1 MKAFSLTRFTSGWIS
16 ALLLLVLTGCGS
28 DSNPI
33 NPTATRSNINQVNS
47 ANSTVPNNVFSATLT
62 GAEEVPLVNTAATAT
77 GVVVVDPETRQM
89 KATVVTADIA
99 GTAAHI
105 HAAPRGV
112 SGPVALQLTESSSGS
127 GIWTVS
133 TVLSVEQLNMLRAGS
148 YYFNVHS
155 AAFPDGE
162 IRGQILVQ
170 LPKSGSA
177 IPASGTSTTISTS
190 GTTNGATAGTGTVTT
205 SGGAS
210 TGGIVASGTADT
222 TTSNAT
228 TSSNTAKSVNT
239 GTMSSSAINN
249 NSIAS
254 GTSSTTSGGTSGST
268 SGVTSTGSG
277 IASTAAITAAATR
290 PLFFTNVMTGALAV
304 PPTSSAATATT
315 ITVYR
320 PRDRVLTSVIVSSGI
335 TGTGASLRQGAAGA
349 VGPVIN
355 SLRETTPGSGIWIAR
370 TTLTSTQGTAL
381 TGGNMY
387 YEITSTAFLQ
397 GELRGQIVATAGT
410 KRAASAATPGTATT
424 TTTGGTTGTATGT
437 TTNTGSNAGTTGTTT
452 GTAAPTTTVT
462 PMTTTSGV
470 GTTTPGMATSTG
482 PTGVISSPASS
493 T

>member
-1 MKAFSLTRFTSGWIS
+1 MKAFSLTRFTSGWIP

-33 NPTATRSNINQVNS
+33 NPTATRSNLNQVNS
-47 ANSTVPNNVFSATLT
+47 ANSTVPNHVFSATLT

-127 GIWTVS
+127 GIWTAS
-133 TVLSVEQLNMLRAGS
+133 TVLSVEQLNTLRAGS
-148 YYFNVHS
+148 FYFNVHS

-177 IPASGTSTTISTS
+177 IPASGTSTTTSTS
-190 GTTNGATAGTGTVTT
+190 GTTTGATGGSGTGTT
-205 SGGAS
+205 SAGAS
-210 TGGIVASGTADT
+210 TASIVASGTADT

-228 TSSNTAKSVNT
+228 TPGNTAKSVNNS
-239 GTMSSSAINN
+239 TMSSSVND
-249 NSIAS
+249 NSTGSGTS
-254 GTSSTTSGGTSGST
+254 GTSSGST
-268 SGVTSTGSG
+268 RGIASTGSG
-277 IASTAAITAAATR
+277 TTSTAANTVAATR

-304 PPTSSAATATT
+304 PPTSSTATAAT

-335 TGTGASLRQGAAGA
+335 TGTGASLRQGAAGT

-355 SLRETTPGSGIWIAR
+355 SLRETTQGSGIWIAR
-370 TTLTSTQGTAL
+370 TTLTGTQGTAL
-381 TGGNMY
+381 TGGNLY

-410 KRAASAATPGTATT
+410 RRAASASTTGTT
-424 TTTGGTTGTATGT
+424 TGTTTGITTGTTTGTPTGGTTGTATGITNDT
-437 TTNTGSNAGTTGTTT
+437 TSTAATAGTTT
-452 GTAAPTTTVT
+452 GTATPTTTVT
-462 PMTTTSGV
+462 PITTLSGV
-470 GTTTPGMATSTG
+470 GTVTPGT
-482 PTGVISSPASS
+482 TGVVSPPAP
-493 T
+493 

>member
-1 MKAFSLTRFTSGWIS
+1 MSSSSINDNAS
-16 ALLLLVLTGCGS
+16 ALG
-28 DSNPI
+28 
-33 NPTATRSNINQVNS
+33 
-47 ANSTVPNNVFSATLT
+47 
-62 GAEEVPLVNTAATAT
+62 
-77 GVVVVDPETRQM
+77 
-89 KATVVTADIA
+89 
-99 GTAAHI
+99 
-105 HAAPRGV
+105 
-112 SGPVALQLTESSSGS
+112 
-127 GIWTVS
+127 
-133 TVLSVEQLNMLRAGS
+133 
-148 YYFNVHS
+148 
-155 AAFPDGE
+155 
-162 IRGQILVQ
+162 
-170 LPKSGSA
+170 
-177 IPASGTSTTISTS
+177 ASGT
-190 GTTNGATAGTGTVTT
+190 
-205 SGGAS
+205 
-210 TGGIVASGTADT
+210 
-222 TTSNAT
+222 
-228 TSSNTAKSVNT
+228 
-239 GTMSSSAINN
+239 
-249 NSIAS
+249 
-254 GTSSTTSGGTSGST
+254 TSGST

-277 IASTAAITAAATR
+277 LATTTGTTVAATR

-304 PPTSSAATATT
+304 PPTSSTATATT

>member
-1 MKAFSLTRFTSGWIS
+1 MKAFSLTRFTSGWIA

-33 NPTATRSNINQVNS
+33 NPTAARSNLNQVNA
-47 ANSTVPNNVFSATLT
+47 ANSAVPNHVFSATLT
-62 GAEEVPLVNTAATAT
+62 GAEAVPLVNTAATAT
-77 GVVVVDPETRQM
+77 GVVVVDPVARQM

-99 GTAAHI
+99 GTAAYI
-105 HAAPRGV
+105 QVAPRGV
-112 SGPVALQLTESSSGS
+112 SGPVVLQLTESSGGS
-127 GIWTVS
+127 GIWTAS
-133 TVLSVEQLNMLRAGS
+133 TVLSAEQLDMLRSGS

-155 AAFPDGE
+155 TAFPDGE

-177 IPASGTSTTISTS
+177 IPASGTGTTISSS
-190 GTTNGATAGTGTVTT
+190 GTTNGAATGTSTVTT

-210 TGGIVASGTADT
+210 TGGTVVSGTADT
-222 TTSNAT
+222 TTPNAT
-228 TSSNTAKSVNT
+228 TSGNTAKSVNT
-239 GTMSSSAINN
+239 GTMSSSSINDN
-249 NSIAS
+249 ASALGAS
-254 GTSSTTSGGTSGST
+254 GTTSGST

-277 IASTAAITAAATR
+277 LATTTGTTVAATR

-304 PPTSSAATATT
+304 PPTSSTATATT